1 MHISQHGKPMKA
13 LTFAL
18 ALLCGAFAFTPSAEA
33 RPPVQAGVGIGVGVR
48 VGGFAN
54 GLQVVIGNPGF
65 NQRYV
70 AAGLAWVDEPY
81 IYWQTI
87 RDPFT
92 GRVHRVQRI
101 GTYRRQVV
109 IYLDTW
115 TNTYGYFDSYGNPI
129 PWNGGRR
136 W

>member
-1 MHISQHGKPMKA
+1 MKT
-13 LTFAL
+13 LTLGL
-18 ALLCGAFAFTPSAEA
+18 ALLCSAFALTGTAEA
-33 RPPVQAGVGIGVGVR
+33 RPPVAQANVHVGVGV
-48 VGGFAN
+48 GFAN

-70 AAGLAWVDEPY
+70 AVGQAWVNEPY
-81 IYWQTI
+81 IYWRTI

-92 GRVHRVQRI
+92 GRIVTVRQV
-101 GTYRRQVV
+101 GTYRRLVV
-109 IYLDTW
+109 LYLDRV

-129 PWNGGRR
+129 PWYGARG